1 MAHPSVVINGV
12 TYQSCPEVDI
22 PKSGGGTAKFYDTS
36 EANIA
41 AGDIRNGKKGFSA
54 SGEVTGSMTEKA
66 AATYTP
72 STSDQTINAAQYLT
86 GNQTI
91 KAVTTTNLS
100 AQYIASGVTVKVGCS
115 TDDDCVASVTGSL
128 SSPVVSQDGTTKI
141 LSIS

>member
-41 AGDIRNGKKGFSA
+41 AGDIRNGKKGYGT

-72 STSDQTINAAQYLT
+72 STSDQTINASQYLT

-100 AQYIASGVTVKVGCS
+100 SQCIASGVTVKVGCS

-128 SSPVVSQDGTTKI
+128 SSPVVSQDGTTKV